1 VASTGAA
8 ANRAIQKSVR
18 LRWEGRV
25 MIVRLTIQQEGPAFR
40 ATITKREDQG
50 KDTIGSP
57 EIFLVD
63 DKDEAK
69 KRAKDMARGLGLKT
83 YRVVDRTLKV

>member
-1 VASTGAA
+1 
-8 ANRAIQKSVR
+8 
-18 LRWEGRV
+18 
-25 MIVRLTIQQEGPAFR
+25 MIVRLTIQQDGAGFR
-40 ATITKREDQG
+40 AMISKRDDQG
-50 KDTIGSP
+50 SGTIGAP

-63 DKDEAK
+63 NKDEAK